1 MDNTLDK
8 DGFTKRLNR
17 YIQITGQVGGLL
29 TRLGADKYLGL
40 NLDKKSHALN
50 LKRDL
55 GEVKGPFMKIAQLL
69 SMIPDAIPKEYA
81 NQLIELQSKA
91 PSMGKFFV
99 RRRMRNELGNHWNKK
114 FIFFNEQASYAA
126 SLGQV
131 HKGKLVNGE
140 LVACKLQYPDML
152 STVKADL
159 KQLEI
164 ILDLFEKYNKAIKT
178 KKIHSEISQ
187 RLYEE
192 IDYKKEIYNM

>member
-1 MDNTLDK
+1 MENTLDK
-8 DGFTKRLNR
+8 DDFTKRLNR

-40 NLDKKSHALN
+40 NLDYKSHAIN
-50 LKRDL
+50 LKKNL

-99 RRRMRNELGNHWNKK
+99 RRRMKNELGENWNKNFK
-114 FIFFNEQASYAA
+114 FFNENASYAA

-131 HKGKLVNGE
+131 HKGKLKNGK
-140 LVACKLQYPDML
+140 LVACKLQYPNML

-159 KQLEI
+159 KQLKI
-164 ILDLFEKYNKAIKT
+164 ILNLFENIIKLL
-178 KKIHSEISQ
+178 KLIKFIQ
-187 RLYEE
+187 
-192 IDYKKEIYNM
+192 K